1 MLKVERHQALLE
13 LCAEHGSA
21 SVKEMSDALGVSE
34 MTVRRDLA
42 ELSNMGKLV
51 RVHGGARISSSAHG
65 TKLTHARTH
74 VEKMQEHIEEKRAAA
89 RLAAQMVKPGDT
101 IFLGGG
107 TSVEFMVDFL
117 PPAPIRVITCSMP
130 VFTALAD
137 SSHIELYL
145 SGGIYRRQTNILRG
159 LPGERALQ
167 SIVCDKAFIGTTGIF
182 HNEVFGTD
190 TEVGSFLQTAF
201 NRSTKRYLIA
211 DSSKIG
217 RRDFFSFYS
226 IDNIDAFFTDSNI
239 SDEQYRQLSEHTR
252 VVCGQE
258 DLRC

>member
-21 SVKEMSDALGVSE
+21 SVKEISDALGVSE
-34 MTVRRDLA
+34 MTVRRDLS
-42 ELSNMGKLV
+42 ELANMGKLV
-51 RVHGGARISSSAHG
+51 RVHGGARMPSSAHG
-65 TKLTHARTH
+65 TKLTHALTH
-74 VEKMQEHIEEKRAAA
+74 VEKMQEHIDEKRAAA
-89 RLAAQMVKPGDT
+89 RQAALIIQPGDT
-101 IFLGGG
+101 VFLGGG

-117 PPAPIRVITCSMP
+117 PDGPIRVITCSMP

-137 SSHIELYL
+137 RDNIELYL
-145 SGGIYRRQTNILRG
+145 SGGIYRRRTSILRG

-167 SIVCDKAFIGTTGIF
+167 SIACDKAFIGTTGIF

-201 NRSTKRYLIA
+201 NRSTERYLVA

-217 RRDFFSFYS
+217 QRDFFSFYS
-226 IDNIDAFFTDSNI
+226 IDDVDAIFIDSNI
-239 SDEQYRQLSEHTR
+239 TDEQYRQLSEHTR
-252 VVCGQE
+252 VICG
-258 DLRC
+258 

>member
-34 MTVRRDLA
+34 MTVRRDLT
-42 ELSNMGKLV
+42 ELANMGKLV
-51 RVHGGARISSSAHG
+51 RVHGGARMSSSAHG

-74 VEKMQEHIEEKRAAA
+74 VEKMQERIEEKRAAA
-89 RLAAQMVKPGDT
+89 KLAAQMVEPGDT

-117 PPAPIRVITCSMP
+117 PSAPIRVITCSMP

-137 SSHIELYL
+137 SDHIELYL
-145 SGGIYRRQTNILRG
+145 SGGIYRRRTSILRG

-167 SIVCDKAFIGTTGIF
+167 SIACDKAFIGTTGIF

-201 NRSTKRYLIA
+201 NRSTERYLVA

-226 IDNIDAFFTDSNI
+226 IDNIDAFFTDSHI
-239 SDEQYRQLSEHTR
+239 SDEQLRQLSEHTR
-252 VVCGQE
+252 VVCG
-258 DLRC
+258 